1 MFSNSMDEI
10 SRVEECAWHM
20 WYHCRGT
27 WLAIASIFGIL
38 KIDHG
43 PITTTTTNVSYFSS
57 KMSKIVVAMYG
68 GMYEHYTQYQVYMQ
82 TT

>member
-1 MFSNSMDEI
+1 
-10 SRVEECAWHM
+10 
-20 WYHCRGT
+20 
-27 WLAIASIFGIL
+27 LAIASIFGIL